1 MRGISEYLVKYRLH
15 QTSPVDHIHVYA
27 LSKEEAYDYAV
38 NEVIPDTDKYYPYS
52 AWVQEVHYLNGRT
65 HLFNT
70 HEGKPY

>member
-1 MRGISEYLVKYRLH
+1 MRGISEYVVLYKMNK
-15 QTSPVDHIHVYA
+15 SSDVDNIYVHT

-38 NEVIPDTDKYYPYS
+38 HEIIPDLEGGSPYS